1 MKPLFAVLALLL
13 AMPASALAKPED
25 LRNSQPVRS
34 GSLAASP
41 ALASPKQDLRAPD
54 QQAPRVQVAPVQA
67 RGTDVAAP
75 DQQSGPT
82 PVTVPVA
89 APHADGFDWSAAGIG
104 AAAGI
109 VLLAGVLGTGFSLR
123 RRQARP
129 PSAAIG

>member
-1 MKPLFAVLALLL
+1 MKPLFTVLALML
-13 AMPASALAKPED
+13 ALPASALAKPDD

-54 QQAPRVQVAPVQA
+54 RDPVAPVPV

-75 DQQSGPT
+75 DQQSPRP
-82 PVTVPVA
+82 PVSVPVPV
-89 APHADGFDWSAAGIG
+89 PHADGFDWNAAGIG

-109 VLLAGVLGTGFSLR
+109 ALLTGLLATGLTRR
-123 RRQARP
+123 RRQARR
-129 PSAAIG
+129 PSAATG